1 MYKDLVV
8 PVTDTPG
15 DEAALDVALELARG
29 SGARL
34 TVLEMINLPM
44 PSANP
49 WGLMPDIAM
58 GDVYSR
64 LRAQGEV
71 NAERRRQRLAGSGV
85 DCEVRLV
92 EALFTEPPRQAARLA
107 HHADLLVV
115 AGPVNDGA
123 EGSVAHAFAA
133 ALLLESGRPVLVVP
147 PGARAPLAGSAVLLA
162 WRAGAESARAMHDAL
177 PLLRAAARVD
187 VVTVDADPAEE
198 GGGALAEVATHLA
211 RHGVRAEALSIASRG
226 RSVAE
231 VLLEH
236 AREMPAGL
244 LVAGGYGHS
253 RLREWVMGGA
263 TRELMLTSP
272 VPVLFSH

>member
-15 DEAALDVALELARG
+15 DEAAIEVALELARG
-29 SGARL
+29 SQARL

-71 NAERRRQRLAGSGV
+71 NAERRRLRLADSGV

-147 PGARAPLAGSAVLLA
+147 PGARAPVAGGAVLLA
-162 WRAGAESARAMHDAL
+162 WRTGAESARALHDAL
-177 PLLRAAARVD
+177 PLLRAASRVD
-187 VVTVDADPAEE
+187 VVTVDPDSAEE
-198 GGGALAEVATHLA
+198 GGDVLAEVATHLV
-211 RHGVRAEALSIASRG
+211 RHGVRADAVSIASRG
-226 RSVAE
+226 RPVSQ

-272 VPVLFSH
+272 IPVLFSH

>member
-1 MYKDLVV
+1 MFKDLVV

-15 DEAALDVALELARG
+15 DEAAIDVALELARG
-29 SGARL
+29 SQARV
-34 TVLEMINLPM
+34 TVFEMINLPM

-71 NAERRRQRLAGSGV
+71 NAERRRQRLADSGV
-85 DCEVRLV
+85 ECEVRLV

-147 PGARAPLAGSAVLLA
+147 PAARAPAPGGAVLLA
-162 WRAGAESARAMHDAL
+162 WRTGAEAARAMHDAL
-177 PLLRAAARVD
+177 PLLRAASRVD
-187 VVTVDADPAEE
+187 VVTVAPGSAEE
-198 GGGALAEVATHLA
+198 GDDALAEVATHLA
-211 RHGVRAEALSIASRG
+211 RHGVRADVVPIASRG
-226 RSVAE
+226 RPVSQ

-272 VPVLFSH
+272 IPVLFSH